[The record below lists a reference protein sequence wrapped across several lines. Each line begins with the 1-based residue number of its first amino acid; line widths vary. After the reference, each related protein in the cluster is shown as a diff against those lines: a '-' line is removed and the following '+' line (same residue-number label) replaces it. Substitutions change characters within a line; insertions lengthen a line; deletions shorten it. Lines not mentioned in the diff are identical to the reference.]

1 MALNREESRRAEGY
15 GYYSSYGVDAKDVLG
30 YLEGDLVGV
39 ENTMDDYSGKSFK
52 VTIIVEE
59 V

>member
-1 MALNREESRRAEGY
+1 MSLKREDQRRAEGY
-15 GYYSSYGVDAKDVLG
+15 GYYSSYGVDASDVLG
-30 YLEGDLVGV
+30 YIEGDINGV
-39 ENTMDDYSGKSFK
+39 HESYDNYGGTVFK